1 MYAFRFTIINCL
13 LIGLLAGCNNS
24 NDSAIDQT
32 GGGQGDSAE
41 GNSAT
46 IVTPSTVNSQS
57 PAFPAG
63 LPVDPD
69 ASPSDVVSA
78 FLESLRSGDDQR
90 AAALLT
96 DIARAAT
103 EREQLTVQPPGSPS
117 AQFTVGEAQYV
128 SEEKD
133 GAHVSST
140 WSEKDENGEPIS
152 YQITWILKRQK
163 QIGWRIKGMATQLT
177 PEQPHVFLDF
187 ENPVEMLAKL
197 QEANDELAQQT
208 EIRQAQ
214 NSGGPDTAAPVNR

>member
-1 MYAFRFTIINCL
+1 MKVVRLTIVNCL
-13 LIGLLAGCNNS
+13 LMIFFIGCNNS
-24 NDSAIDQT
+24 ENST
-32 GGGQGDSAE
+32 TTHSGNGQVDGTKSS
-41 GNSAT
+41 SAT
-46 IVTPSTVNSQS
+46 IVTPSNVNSQS
-57 PAFPAG
+57 PAFPNG
-63 LPVDPD
+63 LPVDPN

-78 FLESLRSGDDQR
+78 FLGALREGDDQR

-117 AQFTVGEAQYV
+117 AQFSVGEAQYV

-140 WSEKDENGEPIS
+140 WSENDENGEPIS

-187 ENPVEMLAKL
+187 ENPAEMLAKL
-197 QEANDELAQQT
+197 QEANDELAKQN
-208 EIRQAQ
+208 EVRQAQ
-214 NSGGPDTAAPVNR
+214 NPGSSGTDSPVNR